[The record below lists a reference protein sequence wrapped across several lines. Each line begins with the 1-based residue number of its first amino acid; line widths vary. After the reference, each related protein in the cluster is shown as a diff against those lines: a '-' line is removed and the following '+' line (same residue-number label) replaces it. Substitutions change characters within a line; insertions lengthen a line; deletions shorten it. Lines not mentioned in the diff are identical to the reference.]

1 MLEVIDAHKSFGHVK
16 AVSGVSFTLN
26 AGTILGLVGKN
37 GAGKS
42 TLFRII
48 LNILEPDK
56 GEVLFNNKPY
66 TIKDS
71 KYIGFLPEE
80 GSLNTTLTVYEQ
92 MCFYGSLKGMD
103 EEQVLDTLKYWL
115 GRFNIL
121 EYLNK
126 KIKELSKGNRQRIQ
140 FIVAILNNPDLII
153 LDEPFSGLDPIG
165 VEDFKNILMELKQ
178 SGKAIIYSSHRI
190 EHVEKFSDEVMFL
203 DKGKVVLSGTIHDV
217 KEKYILQKE
226 LKDKVDISSVTLN
239 EVFINTASG
248 GDDDV

>member
-1 MLEVIDAHKSFGHVK
+1 MLEVIDAHKSFG
-16 AVSGVSFTLN
+16 AVHAVDGVSFTLKP
-26 AGTILGLVGKN
+26 GTILGLVGKN

-66 TIKDS
+66 TLQDS
-71 KYIGFLPEE
+71 KYVGFLPEE

-115 GRFNIL
+115 DRFNIL

-165 VEDFKNILMELKQ
+165 VEDFKNILMELKAQ
-178 SGKAIIYSSHRI
+178 GKAIIYSSHRI

-203 DKGKVVLSGTIHDV
+203 DKGKIVLTGTIDEV
-217 KEKYILQKE
+217 KGKYILRNEIKNR
-226 LKDKVDISSVTLN
+226 SSSEVTLN
-239 EVFINTASG
+239 EVFINTVGG
-248 GDDDV
+248 GDEDV

>member
-1 MLEVIDAHKSFGHVK
+1 MLEVIDVHKSFGPVH
-16 AVSGVSFTLN
+16 AVDGVSFSLKP
-26 AGTILGLVGKN
+26 GTILGLVGKN

-56 GEVLFNNKPY
+56 GDVLFNNTKY
-66 TIKDS
+66 TIKQS
-71 KYIGFLPEE
+71 SRVGFLPEE

-115 GRFNIL
+115 ERFNIL

-153 LDEPFSGLDPIG
+153 LDEPFSGLDPLG
-165 VEDFKNILMELKQ
+165 VEDFLNILMELKKA
-178 SGKAIIYSSHRI
+178 GKAIIYSSHRI

-203 DKGKVVLSGTIHDV
+203 DKGKVVLSGTVSDV
-217 KEKYILQKE
+217 KEKYILNNKSGST
-226 LKDKVDISSVTLN
+226 LNSSDVTLN
-239 EVFINTASG
+239 EVFIHTVG
-248 GDDDV
+248 GGIDNV

>member
-1 MLEVIDAHKSFGHVK
+1 MLEVIDAHKSFG
-16 AVSGVSFTLN
+16 AVHAVDGVSFHLKS
-26 AGTILGLVGKN
+26 GTILGLVGKN

-56 GEVLFNNKPY
+56 GEVLFNNTKY
-66 TIKDS
+66 TIS
-71 KYIGFLPEE
+71 QSSHVGFLPEE

-103 EEQVLDTLKYWL
+103 EEQVLNTLKYWL
-115 GRFNIL
+115 ARFNIL

-153 LDEPFSGLDPIG
+153 LDEPFSGLDPLG
-165 VEDFKNILMELKQ
+165 VEDFKNILMELKKA
-178 SGKAIIYSSHRI
+178 GKAIIYSSHRI

-203 DKGKVVLSGTIHDV
+203 DKGKIVLSGTV
-217 KEKYILQKE
+217 KELKEKYILNNKLNE
-226 LKDKVDISSVTLN
+226 NLKPSDITLN
-239 EVFINTASG
+239 EVFINTVG
-248 GDDDV
+248 GRDENV